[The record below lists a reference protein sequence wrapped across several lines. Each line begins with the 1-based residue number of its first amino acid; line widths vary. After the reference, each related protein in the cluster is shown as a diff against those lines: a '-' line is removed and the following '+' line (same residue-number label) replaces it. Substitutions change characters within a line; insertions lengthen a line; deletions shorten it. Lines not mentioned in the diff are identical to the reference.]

1 MAESRQNGT
10 FRNTPFLRLEQKTHP
25 LPPRQ
30 GRKTPGGEGRP
41 FAAADAE
48 PEEGGDGGLSGERI
62 KTSLTHVKSREG
74 RINPLLPG
82 SFSYCRLVIVL
93 FAAVVSVMAVRGAV
107 LALVLILLA
116 VAAGI
121 LRLILLVLLFA
132 VLAVLIVIILRHNI
146 KPPDSFL
153 LQE

>member
-10 FRNTPFLRLEQKTHP
+10 FRNTPFLRLEPKTHP
-25 LPPRQ
+25 QPPGG
-30 GRKTPGGEGRP
+30 GRKNPGRRRGKASC
-41 FAAADAE
+41 AAADAE
-48 PEEGGDGGLSGERI
+48 TEEGGDGGLSGERI

-93 FAAVVSVMAVRGAV
+93 FAAVASVMAVRGAV

-121 LRLILLVLLFA
+121 LDLLVLLFA

>member
-1 MAESRQNGT
+1 
-10 FRNTPFLRLEQKTHP
+10 
-25 LPPRQ
+25 
-30 GRKTPGGEGRP
+30 
-41 FAAADAE
+41 
-48 PEEGGDGGLSGERI
+48 
-62 KTSLTHVKSREG
+62 
-74 RINPLLPG
+74 
-82 SFSYCRLVIVL
+82 
-93 FAAVVSVMAVRGAV
+93 MAVRGAV

-121 LRLILLVLLFA
+121 LRLIFA

>member
-1 MAESRQNGT
+1 MGQ
-10 FRNTPFLRLEQKTHP
+10 
-25 LPPRQ
+25 
-30 GRKTPGGEGRP
+30 
-41 FAAADAE
+41 
-48 PEEGGDGGLSGERI
+48 GDGGLSGERI

-93 FAAVVSVMAVRGAV
+93 FAAVASVMAVRGAV

>member
-1 MAESRQNGT
+1 
-10 FRNTPFLRLEQKTHP
+10 
-25 LPPRQ
+25 
-30 GRKTPGGEGRP
+30 
-41 FAAADAE
+41 
-48 PEEGGDGGLSGERI
+48 
-62 KTSLTHVKSREG
+62 
-74 RINPLLPG
+74 
-82 SFSYCRLVIVL
+82 
-93 FAAVVSVMAVRGAV
+93 MAVRGAV
-107 LALVLILLA
+107 LALDLILLA